1 MRKIPELLCPAG
13 TMAALKAALH
23 FGADAVYGGMKRF
36 GLRAFA
42 GNFDEAQLKEAVALC
57 HAAGKKFYLTMNV
70 FPFDDQMD
78 DFVEKARIA
87 HEIGVDA
94 AIVSDI
100 GAVVTL
106 RKQVPG
112 LALHVSTQAS
122 TVNTA
127 AVKHYQQLGC
137 ERVILARETSI
148 ERIGKMIGRLDGV
161 EVRQSLTSD
170 SDCVQSP
177 SEAGGCNQRTP
188 AGIEIETFVHGA
200 ACMAYSG
207 RCLLSAAMVGRSGN
221 QGECAQP
228 CRWQYH
234 VVEEKRPGE
243 YWPVCEDDNGTYIF
257 SAKDL
262 CLMPVLPQLIEAG
275 VASLKIEG
283 RMKTEYY
290 VATVTAA
297 YRRALDLYAEG
308 PAAFADE
315 LPALMAELA
324 CASHRDSDTG
334 FALEKPQNPG
344 DGSPA
349 GGAEGFH
356 QEREYIA
363 RAVQDSRAGENAR
376 FLLKNRFH
384 AGDELELLTPNG
396 VMAVKAVPF
405 IREKTGETVDTL
417 GIGGE
422 IIAMQ
427 VDCDVRAGDI
437 LRGEVRNHRR

>member
-1 MRKIPELLCPAG
+1 MKKHMGRRAPELLCPAG
-13 TMAALKAALH
+13 TMEALKTALH

-78 DFVEKARIA
+78 DFGETARIA
-87 HEIGVDA
+87 HAIGVDA

-106 RKQVPG
+106 REKVPE

-127 AVKHYQQLGC
+127 AVKHYQSLGC

-148 ERIGKMIGRLDGV
+148 ERMAAMISQLD
-161 EVRQSLTSD
+161 
-170 SDCVQSP
+170 
-177 SEAGGCNQRTP
+177 
-188 AGIEIETFVHGA
+188 GIEIETFVHGA

-243 YWPVCEDDNGTYIF
+243 YLPVCEDDNGTYIF

-275 VASLKIEG
+275 VSSLKIEG

-297 YRRALDLYAEG
+297 YRRALDLYAES
-308 PAAFADE
+308 PEAFAAE
-315 LPALMAELA
+315 LPALLSELA
-324 CASHRDSDTG
+324 CDSHRDSDTG
-334 FALEKPQNPG
+334 FALDKPEVP
-344 DGSPA
+344 

-356 QEREYIA
+356 QDREYIA
-363 RAVQDSRAGENAR
+363 RAIADSKAGESAR

-384 AGDELELLTPNG
+384 AGDDLELLTPDG
-396 VMAVKAVPF
+396 VKRFKAVPF
-405 IREKTGETVDTL
+405 LREKTGEMLDTL

-422 IIAMQ
+422 VIAMQ
-427 VDCDVRAGDI
+427 VDCDVHAGDI

>member
-1 MRKIPELLCPAG
+1 MMKIPELLCPAG
-13 TMAALKAALH
+13 SMVALKTALH

-42 GNFDEAQLKEAVALC
+42 GNFDEAQLREAVALC
-57 HAAGKKFYLTMNV
+57 HAKGKKFYLTMNV

-78 DFVEKARIA
+78 DFVETARIA

-106 RKQVPG
+106 REAVPG

-127 AVKHYQQLGC
+127 AVKHYQQLDC

-148 ERIGKMIGRLDGV
+148 ERMRSMISNLDGV
-161 EVRQSLTSD
+161 
-170 SDCVQSP
+170 
-177 SEAGGCNQRTP
+177 
-188 AGIEIETFVHGA
+188 EIETFVHGA

-283 RMKTEYY
+283 RMKTECY

-297 YRRALDLYAEG
+297 YRRALDLYAQS
-308 PAAFADE
+308 PDAFGAE

-334 FALEKPQNPG
+334 FALDKPQ
-344 DGSPA
+344 SP

-363 RAVQDSRAGENAR
+363 RAIADSRAGEQAR

-384 AGDELELLTPNG
+384 AGDDLELLTPFG
-396 VMAVKAVPF
+396 VKAVKAVPF
-405 IREKTGETVDTL
+405 LREKTGEIIDTL
-417 GIGGE
+417 GVGGE

-427 VDCDVRAGDI
+427 VEHDVQMGDI